1 MALLYGFVP
10 RLSVKSAFALSAAFG
25 CIVWVLTSESHAE
38 LKAVASTTQSASSDF
53 PHVVKF
59 EQGATRFADGD
70 RIAITEIRGTAET
83 FSRGNI
89 YLIKG
94 TYTLGSHDRATL
106 AAYITATE
114 AKNNFGHTLKVQH
127 LKIDRGEGTFT
138 LFLPMYSDGLPH
150 VSFYSE
156 SDGNGFGGNYFG
168 TGDSVLKEWWGTK
181 K

>member
-1 MALLYGFVP
+1 MALLHRFVP
-10 RLSVKSAFALSAAFG
+10 RLSVKSAFALSVAIGYLA
-25 CIVWVLTSESHAE
+25 WALTPESRAE

-53 PHVVKF
+53 PHAVKF

-70 RIAITEIRGTAET
+70 KIVITEIRGTAET

-114 AKNNFGHTLKVQH
+114 AKSNF
-127 LKIDRGEGTFT
+127 
-138 LFLPMYSDGLPH
+138 
-150 VSFYSE
+150 
-156 SDGNGFGGNYFG
+156 
-168 TGDSVLKEWWGTK
+168 
-181 K
+181 